1 MSDDAIDALRSGIPL
16 LFELDIRIS
25 RPRRLLWDPVLF
37 ATRWRYSLQRH
48 ALSDQYIL
56 TNLITGDRRIHTSLE
71 RAIDEAL
78 DLLRVEMLAHRRIT
92 DEVSEYHGDDAALFS
107 GGANDLVPT
116 ERAEPSAVWKQQ

>member
-1 MSDDAIDALRSGIPL
+1 MHLYRGTDSPIGVVLMSHRSTEDRKNSITEDL
-16 LFELDIRIS
+16 VNASAERND
-25 RPRRLLWDPVLF
+25 V
-37 ATRWRYSLQRH
+37 
-48 ALSDQYIL
+48 SDKQ
-56 TNLITGDRRIHTSLE
+56 LE

-116 ERAEPSAVWKQQ
+116 ERAEPRAVWKQP